1 MAKTVSNGDPYEN
14 LANAIVLT
22 AVEDYRNAL
31 KKYSKNPGSKSAK
44 AEVDSLERFFRSQW
58 YSVLTSVEGEFLIRK
73 LREEYNL

>member
-22 AVEDYRNAL
+22 AVEDYRKAI
-31 KKYSKNPGSKSAK
+31 KRYSKNPDSKSAK
-44 AEVDSLERFFRSQW
+44 AEVDSLEKFFRSQW